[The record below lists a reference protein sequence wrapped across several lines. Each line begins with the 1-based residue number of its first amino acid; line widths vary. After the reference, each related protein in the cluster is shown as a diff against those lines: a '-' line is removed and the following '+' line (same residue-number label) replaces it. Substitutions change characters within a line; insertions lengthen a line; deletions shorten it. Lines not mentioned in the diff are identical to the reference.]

1 MIWFESEDLILLVC
15 SWPVCYVDISDHHS
29 ASPVVTSQYP
39 DYQRYQHNRNITFQQ
54 NGDTNSLSW
63 VLAFTI
69 SSACSLHHWHSGG
82 SSSSFFLCFS
92 ARLCERDC
100 DCLSPGCGVWWMPAD
115 IVNAG
120 TTFIKSGQESSTQ
133 TQISPL
139 TTSRHIN
146 ITITYSLPTTVW
158 FTSDMICVQ
167 IPEYFKYI

>member
-1 MIWFESEDLILLVC
+1 MAKTRYYWFVICQCATVLCWYLWPPLQLS
-15 SWPVCYVDISDHHS
+15 SW
-29 ASPVVTSQYP
+29 SQYP
-39 DYQRYQHNRNITFQQ
+39 DYQDYQHNRNITFHRT
-54 NGDTNSLSW
+54 DTNSLSW

-69 SSACSLHHWHSGG
+69 SSGDSLTTGG
-82 SSSSFFLCFS
+82 RKTTRIHLVLSLFFS
-92 ARLCERDC
+92 AEMWDC
-100 DCLSPGCGVWWMPAD
+100 DCLSWCCAVWWMPPD

-167 IPEYFKYI
+167 IPEYYKYI